1 MEYPGCRLGIN
12 RYNKIKHLVIDE
24 FQDYSPLNYYI
35 INQMFQ
41 CVKTIL
47 GDTGQNVAGYETTI
61 LNDFNQLDTIKS
73 QMVLLNKSYRSTY
86 EITSFANKIINRTN
100 VEIVDRHGKEV
111 KWTKYLGQQE
121 KIEKIIDFVK
131 QSQNEGN
138 KTIGI
143 LCKSMKQAEILNTEL
158 KDKIQYHYLNK
169 DTLDY
174 KDGVILAST
183 FLVKG
188 LEFDAVIVVDADKEN
203 FKTPIDRQ
211 AFYVASTRAMHKLE
225 MLYYNEKPFNF

>member
-1 MEYPGCRLGIN
+1 MYTTN
-12 RYNKIKHLVIDE
+12 SKATTKNKPQYKFTDNKATKEIRQKSHT
-24 FQDYSPLNYYI
+24 
-35 INQMFQ
+35 
-41 CVKTIL
+41 KK
-47 GDTGQNVAGYETTI
+47 
-61 LNDFNQLDTIKS
+61 KS
-73 QMVLLNKSYRSTY
+73 QWIQEKGGRR
-86 EITSFANKIINRTN
+86 KIINRTN

-111 KWTKYLGQQE
+111 EWTKYNGNQE
-121 KIEKIIDFVK
+121 KTEKIIEFVK